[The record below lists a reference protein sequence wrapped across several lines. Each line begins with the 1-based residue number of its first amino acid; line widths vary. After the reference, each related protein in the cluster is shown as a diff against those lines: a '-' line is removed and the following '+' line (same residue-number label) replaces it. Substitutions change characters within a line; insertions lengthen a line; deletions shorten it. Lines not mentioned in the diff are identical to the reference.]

1 MSYDLTLVHKK
12 ELIRAYCKDLEATLL
27 LNIVRTPK
35 EWDGRHLRNWFWM
48 TAKSAYEFNL
58 GRKEMS
64 ALKNE
69 IIVRNL

>member
-1 MSYDLTLVHKK
+1 MTREQQA
-12 ELIRAYCKDLEATLL
+12 ELIRAYARDLQAHLLKKLPEA
-27 LNIVRTPK
+27 PE

-48 TAKSAYEFNL
+48 AAQDSYKFDL
-58 GRKEMS
+58 GRKENN